1 MTKVRELAGIFNF
14 NNYTV
19 HRLWNSSSYALQVVK
34 QFRFSYCVKML
45 IQGFRLMD
53 KLERSIKLVLHKYV
67 FFKQG
72 PSDHFLTAI
81 THYKSLQ
88 TILASFSYLKP
99 PVALVGN

>member
-1 MTKVRELAGIFNF
+1 
-14 NNYTV
+14 
-19 HRLWNSSSYALQVVK
+19 
-34 QFRFSYCVKML
+34 
-45 IQGFRLMD
+45 MD